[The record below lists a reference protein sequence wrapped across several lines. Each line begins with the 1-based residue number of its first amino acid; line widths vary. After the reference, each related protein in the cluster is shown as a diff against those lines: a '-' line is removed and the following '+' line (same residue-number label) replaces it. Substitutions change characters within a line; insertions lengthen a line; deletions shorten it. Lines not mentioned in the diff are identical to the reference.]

1 MLRQITGG
9 FPADPQDEKVLA
21 IDKRIPAAYP
31 YHSPPCPGL
40 LQHLRAP
47 LQQGGGVRPI
57 LAHFRGSDPPET
69 RVRTVANLMRAGQTR
84 ADQPVWR

>member
-1 MLRQITGG
+1 MLRQITGC

-47 LQQGGGVRPI
+47 LQQGGACDQSWRIFVGPI
-57 LAHFRGSDPPET
+57 RQKPASGPL
-69 RVRTVANLMRAGQTR
+69 RT
-84 ADQPVWR
+84 